1 MPDNMSWNDI
11 FLLKFYVRDVCKL
24 FRRRLIGMKAV
35 QEGLE
40 PIKEQGDTGKDMAPL
55 EEFVPIGTFA
65 GSQDVILR
73 VRNGRPVAANTGDQG
88 CGQN

>member
-1 MPDNMSWNDI
+1 
-11 FLLKFYVRDVCKL
+11 
-24 FRRRLIGMKAV
+24 MKAV

-40 PIKEQGDTGKDMAPL
+40 AVKEQGDSLKDIAPF
-55 EEFVPIGTFA
+55 EELVPIGTFA

-73 VRNGRPVAANTGDQG
+73 IRNGKPVAANTGDQG